1 MYGITSNDLN
11 KETRADWEM
20 VSSKYIKSYYEMN
33 DDYDDIEINAT
44 ANLLEVFDIFNGV
57 EIFYEQTNYF
67 NSSKSI
73 LTGED
78 IATLSFATNDR
89 SAIYINKMKTR
100 SDIFKDV
107 TGLKVL
113 ITVNPP

>member
-44 ANLLEVFDIFNGV
+44 ANLLEVFDIFN
-57 EIFYEQTNYF
+57 ELRYF
-67 NSSKSI
+67 MSKQFISI
-73 LTGED
+73 Q
-78 IATLSFATNDR
+78 A
-89 SAIYINKMKTR
+89 
-100 SDIFKDV
+100 
-107 TGLKVL
+107 KVF
-113 ITVNPP
+113 